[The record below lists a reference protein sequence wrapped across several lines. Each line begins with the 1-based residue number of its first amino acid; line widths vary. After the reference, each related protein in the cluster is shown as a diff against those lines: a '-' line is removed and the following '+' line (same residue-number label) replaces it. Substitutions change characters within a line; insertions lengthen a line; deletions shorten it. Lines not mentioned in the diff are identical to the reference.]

1 MKERSIRTRL
11 MVWYTVVLSIALI
24 LFSGTVWIALQQALY
39 GDLKAMLTN
48 QARGLEEYLRIENG
62 DPSVQLRDEVDEY
75 SRSLLHPHLLTVWN
89 PNGQLIYENSRGIT
103 NRVSPAGEKEF
114 ADKSQSFWWG
124 GKHYLATGRSV
135 PLGENTIRI
144 FLAVTSDPVDRSLN
158 LLALLLVMAVPA
170 FIMCGAAGG
179 YWLSRKAL
187 SPVDSITERARTI
200 GVTNLSERLNVPRT
214 NDELQRL
221 TETWNDMLGRLEVAV
236 SRISQFTADAS
247 HELRTPVAII
257 RLAAENALR
266 KTRSESDYRKALRQI
281 QSESESM
288 TQLIEDLL
296 FLARAEVHNSS
307 IKLAIVDLQ
316 AVVKTVCLDLNPLA
330 EAKSITLTQDVP
342 ECPIS
347 VLGDFSALRRVLL
360 ILLDNA
366 IKYTPEG
373 GVVTVGL
380 HEQSET
386 AVLTVEDTGIGI
398 PEEAQN
404 HVFQRFF
411 RVDPSRNKESGG
423 HGLGLAI
430 AQTIVDQHQASLKLQ
445 SKSSGGCIFSVS
457 LTVAA

>member
-114 ADKSQSFWWG
+114 ADKPQSFWWG

-288 TQLIEDLL
+288 TQLIENLL

>member
-1 MKERSIRTRL
+1 
-11 MVWYTVVLSIALI
+11 
-24 LFSGTVWIALQQALY
+24 
-39 GDLKAMLTN
+39 
-48 QARGLEEYLRIENG
+48 
-62 DPSVQLRDEVDEY
+62 
-75 SRSLLHPHLLTVWN
+75 
-89 PNGQLIYENSRGIT
+89 
-103 NRVSPAGEKEF
+103 
-114 ADKSQSFWWG
+114 
-124 GKHYLATGRSV
+124 
-135 PLGENTIRI
+135 
-144 FLAVTSDPVDRSLN
+144 
-158 LLALLLVMAVPA
+158 
-170 FIMCGAAGG
+170 
-179 YWLSRKAL
+179 
-187 SPVDSITERARTI
+187 
-200 GVTNLSERLNVPRT
+200 
-214 NDELQRL
+214 
-221 TETWNDMLGRLEVAV
+221 
-236 SRISQFTADAS
+236 DAS

-288 TQLIEDLL
+288 TQLIENLL

-316 AVVKTVCLDLNPLA
+316 VVVKTVCLDLNPLA

>member
-1 MKERSIRTRL
+1 
-11 MVWYTVVLSIALI
+11 
-24 LFSGTVWIALQQALY
+24 
-39 GDLKAMLTN
+39 
-48 QARGLEEYLRIENG
+48 
-62 DPSVQLRDEVDEY
+62 SVQLRDEVDEY

-103 NRVSPAGEKEF
+103 NRVSPAGGKEF
-114 ADKSQSFWWG
+114 ADKPQSFWWG

-288 TQLIEDLL
+288 TQLIENLL

-316 AVVKTVCLDLNPLA
+316 VVVKTVCLDLNPLA

>member
-62 DPSVQLRDEVDEY
+62 DPAVQLRDEVDEY

-89 PNGQLIYENSRGIT
+89 PTGQLIYENSPDIT
-103 NRVSPAGEKEF
+103 NRVFHIGEKEF
-114 ADKSQSFWWG
+114 SDKPQSFWWG
-124 GKHYLATGRSV
+124 GMHYLATGRSV
-135 PLGENTIRI
+135 TLGGKTIRI

-187 SPVDSITERARTI
+187 SPVDRITERARTI
-200 GVTNLSERLNVPRT
+200 GVTNLSERLDVPRT
-214 NDELQRL
+214 SDELQRL
-221 TETWNDMLGRLEVAV
+221 AETWNDMLERLEVAI

-307 IKLAIVDLQ
+307 MELAIVDLQ
-316 AVVKTVCLDLNPLA
+316 AVVKTVCLDLHPLA

-373 GVVTVGL
+373 GVVIVGL

-404 HVFQRFF
+404 RVFQRFF
-411 RVDPSRNKESGG
+411 RVDPSRSKESGG

-430 AQTIVDQHQASLKLQ
+430 AQTIVDQHQASLRLQ

>member
-11 MVWYTVVLSIALI
+11 MVWYTVVLSVALI

-103 NRVSPAGEKEF
+103 NRVSPAGGKEF
-114 ADKSQSFWWG
+114 ADKPQSFWWG

-307 IKLAIVDLQ
+307 MELGIVDLQ

>member
-11 MVWYTVVLSIALI
+11 MVWYTVVLSVALI

-296 FLARAEVHNSS
+296 FLTRAEVHNSS
-307 IKLAIVDLQ
+307 MELAIVDLQ

>member
-11 MVWYTVVLSIALI
+11 MVWYTVVLSVALI

-48 QARGLEEYLRIENG
+48 QTRGLEEYLRIENG

-89 PNGQLIYENSRGIT
+89 PTGQLIYENSRGIT
-103 NRVSPAGEKEF
+103 NRVSPAGGKEF
-114 ADKSQSFWWG
+114 ADKPQSFWWG

-288 TQLIEDLL
+288 TQLIENLL
-296 FLARAEVHNSS
+296 FLTRAEVHNSS
-307 IKLAIVDLQ
+307 MELAIVDLQ